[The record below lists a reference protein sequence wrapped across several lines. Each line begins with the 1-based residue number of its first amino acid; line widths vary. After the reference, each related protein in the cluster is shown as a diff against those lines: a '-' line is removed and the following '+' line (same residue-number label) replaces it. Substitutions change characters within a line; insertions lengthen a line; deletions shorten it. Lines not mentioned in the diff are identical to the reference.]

1 VDERHG
7 MALMG
12 SREEVRQLRV
22 NLEEEE
28 YQHLLEKEALIL
40 RAKHQKR
47 KDKEAI
53 TQVEEK
59 GERLNALVQAAEG
72 SQRLLERRLMTQRK
86 ETETALGRCEAL
98 AVVQGSWR
106 EAFDAKCVEFGLLNA
121 KYKDVLKDITQL
133 RAELRAQKKETEA
146 ALARYDGL
154 EVAMGSLQVQFDCN
168 CVNFDGFN
176 AKYKEAQTEL
186 ARLRPEM
193 AVKCKE
199 LEEVNSRFTIWKKM
213 ADKKGRDKKLKMASI
228 TTERD
233 QLTIQLNKLR
243 NDMENEN
250 KDLEAKYRGV
260 KRDLAGSERKF
271 NNLQSEYDILMQDR
285 DAIVAQLNIEEER
298 VEELSTLRHMNE
310 R

>member
-1 VDERHG
+1 
-7 MALMG
+7 M
-12 SREEVRQLRV
+12 
-22 NLEEEE
+22 
-28 YQHLLEKEALIL
+28 
-40 RAKHQKR
+40 
-47 KDKEAI
+47 
-53 TQVEEK
+53 
-59 GERLNALVQAAEG
+59 
-72 SQRLLERRLMTQRK
+72 
-86 ETETALGRCEAL
+86 
-98 AVVQGSWR
+98 
-106 EAFDAKCVEFGLLNA
+106 
-121 KYKDVLKDITQL
+121 
-133 RAELRAQKKETEA
+133 
-146 ALARYDGL
+146 
-154 EVAMGSLQVQFDCN
+154 
-168 CVNFDGFN
+168 N

-186 ARLRPEM
+186 ARLRPEL

-213 ADKKGRDKKLKMASI
+213 ADKKGRDKKSKMASI